1 MPQFDPSTWTS
12 QIFWLVVTFC
22 LLYVLMAR
30 IILPRMSGILDER
43 EKQVSTNLKKA
54 EQLKQDAEKVLADY
68 EHTMQDA
75 HTRASA
81 LLKSAADDIAIRVA
95 ERHAALDK
103 ELNEKL
109 RDAEERINFARREA
123 LKETGPLKE
132 IAQNVA
138 TLATECLLGA
148 EDIPADF
155 ISGAVARALEKREIR

>member
-22 LLYVLMAR
+22 LLYFLMAR
-30 IILPRMSGILDER
+30 VILPRMSGILDER
-43 EKQVSTNLKKA
+43 EKKVSTDLKKA

-68 EHTMQDA
+68 QRVMQDA
-75 HTRASA
+75 RLRASA
-81 LLKSAADDIAIRVA
+81 LLKSTADDIATRSA
-95 ERHAALDK
+95 ERHAAIDK

-109 RDAEERINFARREA
+109 RDTEKRIDSARREA

-138 TLATECLLGA
+138 TLATRRLLDS
-148 EDIPADF
+148 EDVCADS
-155 ISGAVARALEKREIR
+155 ISGAVANALEKRETH